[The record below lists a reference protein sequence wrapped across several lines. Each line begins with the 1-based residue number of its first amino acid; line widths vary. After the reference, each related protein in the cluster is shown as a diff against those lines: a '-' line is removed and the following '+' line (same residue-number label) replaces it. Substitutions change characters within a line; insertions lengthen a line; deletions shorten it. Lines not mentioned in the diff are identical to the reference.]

1 MHQSF
6 KVLTGK
12 VMAGL
17 SAICLGAMAMPSDA
31 AAGPCSDQIAE
42 LGRKLSQSPA
52 LGAPTTGTLT
62 GSNPGNAPGA
72 SPTAQAAPQPTG
84 TSADNRVG
92 GTAGTKEVNAAV
104 GNMVATSPQDVRRQQ
119 EGLPTAAAVA
129 AAGSGKSVETTPGQA
144 SQASN
149 PGPND
154 KMSEAKAELEKA
166 RKMDSQDDAACRGA
180 VDRARQLAG

>member
-6 KVLTGK
+6 KVVTGK

-17 SAICLGAMAMPSDA
+17 SAICLGVAAMPSGA

-62 GSNPGNAPGA
+62 GSNPNNAPGA
-72 SPTAQAAPQPTG
+72 SPTASAAPQPAG

-144 SQASN
+144 GGA
-149 PGPND
+149 GPND

>member
-1 MHQSF
+1 MRHSS
-6 KVLTGK
+6 KI
-12 VMAGL
+12 MAGL
-17 SAICLGAMAMPSDA
+17 SALCLGVVALPGAVF
-31 AAGPCSDQIAE
+31 AGPCSDQIAE
-42 LGRKLSQSPA
+42 LGRKLSQSPS

-72 SPTAQAAPQPTG
+72 SPTASAAPTGVG
-84 TSADNRVG
+84 TSNDNRVG
-92 GTAGTKEVNAAV
+92 GTAGTKEANAAV
-104 GNMVATSPQDVRRQQ
+104 GNLVATSSQDVRRQQ

-144 SQASN
+144 SGA
-149 PGPND
+149 GPND

-166 RKMDSQDDAACRGA
+166 RKMDSQDDSACRGA

>member
-1 MHQSF
+1 MHQS
-6 KVLTGK
+6 LK

-17 SAICLGAMAMPSDA
+17 SALCFGAVAIPSGA

-42 LGRKLSQSPA
+42 LGRKLSQSSS

-62 GSNPGNAPGA
+62 GSNPNSTPGTSSTA
-72 SPTAQAAPQPTG
+72 SAAPQPTG
-84 TSADNRVG
+84 TSGDNRVG
-92 GTAGTKEVNAAV
+92 GTAGTKEANAAV

-144 SQASN
+144 SGA
-149 PGPND
+149 GPND
-154 KMSEAKAELEKA
+154 KLSEAKAELEKA

-180 VDRARQLAG
+180 IDRARQLAG

>member
-1 MHQSF
+1 MRNLS
-6 KVLTGK
+6 KA
-12 VMAGL
+12 MAGL
-17 SAICLGAMAMPSDA
+17 SALCLGAVTMPFPA

-42 LGRKLSQSPA
+42 IGRKLSQSPS
-52 LGAPTTGTLT
+52 LGPVTTGALP
-62 GSNPGNAPGA
+62 GSNPSNAPATSAAA
-72 SPTAQAAPQPTG
+72 SAAPGSTG

-104 GNMVATSPQDVRRQQ
+104 GNNIATSSQDVRRQQ

-144 SQASN
+144 SGA
-149 PGPND
+149 GPND

-166 RKMDSQDDAACRGA
+166 RMMDQKDDKACSGA

>member
-6 KVLTGK
+6 KVL
-12 VMAGL
+12 AGL
-17 SAICLGAMAMPSDA
+17 SAICFGVTAMPSSA

-42 LGRKLSQSPA
+42 LGRKLSQSPS

-62 GSNPGNAPGA
+62 GSNPNNAPGA
-72 SPTAQAAPQPTG
+72 SPTASAAPQPTG

-144 SQASN
+144 SGA
-149 PGPND
+149 GPND